1 MPRTTNFQTIE
12 YQVAGDTY
20 VSTSKD
26 LSVQRTKNL
35 YPVSAPN
42 CLPTT
47 PIALQSFPG
56 LKIWS
61 SGTAGQ
67 NDRGMYKRLFN
78 GKGWKVSGNT
88 LYSFTGTGTQ
98 TDEGVITGSDLV
110 SMADNG
116 TELLIVADNKAYSH
130 NGTSLSTLSLS
141 FTPVNVAFLNQQFI
155 ILDTTGKVRISDV
168 GSSTFST
175 TNFFEPESS
184 SDAVVATKVFNQFVI
199 NFGTDTIEP
208 WENTGVGTPP
218 FERMNGAI
226 IEDVGLLNKDC
237 VTTTKDAM
245 FFLGSDGIPY
255 RMQSFQAQRLTVQN
269 HAIAQAFRA
278 AGKTNAF
285 VRNLI
290 VEGQDVI
297 GYSLPSVNK
306 TYCYSIQTG
315 LWFELTHD
323 VNDSMWL
330 GKTSTFLFDK
340 TLVGD
345 RINGNIYELDP
356 NTYQDNSVLKDRER
370 VFRPLSGSIVGA
382 PREMLQMKAIR
393 YGVETGVGVTDDNP
407 QMMVS
412 YSTDGG
418 RTYSNERTI
427 ELGQDGE
434 YINSIEDY
442 RNYKFVDLTVKVRY
456 TENTRFTLYNA
467 SIDIR
472 KAGRAQQR

>member
-1 MPRTTNFQTIE
+1 MPRTTNFETIE
-12 YQVAGDTY
+12 YQVAGDSY

-35 YPVSAPN
+35 YPVVAPN

-56 LKIWS
+56 LKLWS
-61 SGTAGQ
+61 SGTAGKS
-67 NDRGMYKRLFN
+67 DRGIYKRLFN
-78 GKGWKVSGNT
+78 GKGWKVSGGT
-88 LYSFTGTGTQ
+88 LYSFDSNGTQ
-98 TDEGVITGSDLV
+98 TDEGLITGSDIV

-116 TELLIVADNKAYSH
+116 SSLLIIGGSTAYVH
-130 NGTSLSTLSLS
+130 DGAGLSILSLS
-141 FTPVNVAFLNQQFI
+141 FTPVNVSYLNQQFL
-155 ILDTTGKVRISDV
+155 ILDSTGKVRISDV
-168 GSSTFST
+168 GSTTFSA

-184 SDAVVATKVFNQFVI
+184 SDDVVATKVFNQFVI

-255 RMQSFQAQRLTVQN
+255 RMQSFQATKLTEQN
-269 HAIAQAFRA
+269 HAVAQAFRSA
-278 AGKTNAF
+278 AKTNAF
-285 VRNLI
+285 VRGLI

-297 GYSLPSVNK
+297 AYTLPSVKK
-306 TYCYSIQTG
+306 TFCYSVPTG
-315 LWFELTHD
+315 LWFEVTHD
-323 VNDSMWL
+323 VNDSTWL
-330 GKTSTFLFDK
+330 GKTSSFLFDK

-345 RINGNIYELDP
+345 RTNGNIYELDP
-356 NTYQDNSVLKDRER
+356 DTYQDNSVLKDRER
-370 VFRPLSGSIVGA
+370 VFRPLSGSAIGS

-393 YGVETGVGVTDDNP
+393 YGVETGVGITDDDP

-418 RTYSNERTI
+418 RTYSNERTL

-442 RNYKFVDLTVKVRY
+442 RNYKFVDLTVKIRY